1 MQINP
6 DLTDSHCLSQKQA
19 QKINRVTVT
28 CQLFHDNL
36 IMYISEKPFQLRN

>member
-36 IMYISEKPFQLRN
+36 IMYISEKQFQLRN